1 MNLSELFS
9 VYNEIVPETK
19 ETKKEDTKEDK
30 KEEKISFYTP
40 LDQIERVREVLKTDN
55 TEEISEV
62 PEIPKKVFSWGWSY
76 DAPKSESIVVPYNRN
91 VTPSAAMSSAKLE
104 KYRTGENAKNYQ
116 NFKQE
121 LDKFIENN
129 PQYASIKDN
138 LDYLAALESE
148 YKLGVENYQGSGALG
163 WFQFMDN
170 TRKAYNKQSRED
182 FSKDAQAQLL
192 AAAQHYTNLQ
202 NNIRARGGNHKDF
215 VTMYGAWWRPE
226 SAYAY
231 LKDDKYDFKTQYG
244 ESLSGIR
251 QRAQNLL
258 S

>member
-1 MNLSELFS
+1 MNLSDLFS
-9 VYNEIVPETK
+9 VYNEVVPETK
-19 ETKKEDTKEDK
+19 ETKKVD
-30 KEEKISFYTP
+30 EKSEKLNFYTP
-40 LDQIERVREVLKTDN
+40 LTQIDRVREVLKTDN
-55 TEEISEV
+55 PEETSES
-62 PEIPKKVFSWGWSY
+62 PNTLFSWNWSY
-76 DAPKSESIVVPYNRN
+76 TEPKSEDIVVPYKEG
-91 VTPSAAMSSAKLE
+91 VTPTAKVSSANLE
-104 KYRTGENAKNYQ
+104 SYRTGKNAKNYQ

-163 WFQFMDN
+163 WFQFMDS
-170 TRKAYNKQSRED
+170 TRKTYNKQSREE

-192 AAAQHYTNLQ
+192 AAAKHYTSLQ

-231 LKDDKYDFKTQYG
+231 LKDNKYDFKTKYG
-244 ESLSGIR
+244 ESLSGVR

>member
-1 MNLSELFS
+1 MNLSDLFS
-9 VYNEIVPETK
+9 VYNELVPETE
-19 ETKKEDTKEDK
+19 ETKKIDK
-30 KEEKISFYTP
+30 KSEKFNFYTP
-40 LDQIERVREVLKTDN
+40 LTQIDRVRDVLKTDN
-55 TEEISEV
+55 PEETSENTNTN
-62 PEIPKKVFSWGWSY
+62 FSWNWSY
-76 DAPKSESIVVPYNRN
+76 TEPKSEDVVVPYRED
-91 VTPSAAMSSAKLE
+91 VASTTKASSTKLE
-104 KYRTGENAKNYQ
+104 SYRTGKNEKNYQ

-148 YKLGVENYQGSGALG
+148 YKLGVENAQGSGALG
-163 WFQFMDN
+163 WFQFMDG

-192 AAAQHYTNLQ
+192 AAAKHYTSLQ

-244 ESLSGIR
+244 ESLSQIR
-251 QRAQNLL
+251 KKAQDLI

>member
-1 MNLSELFS
+1 MNLSDLFS
-9 VYNEIVPETK
+9 VYNEVVPETK
-19 ETKKEDTKEDK
+19 ETKKIDK
-30 KEEKISFYTP
+30 KSEKLNFYTP
-40 LDQIERVREVLKTDN
+40 LTQIDRVRDVLKTDN
-55 TEEISEV
+55 PEETSES
-62 PEIPKKVFSWGWSY
+62 PITSFSWNWNY
-76 DAPKSESIVVPYNRN
+76 TEPKSEDVVVPYREG
-91 VTPSAAMSSAKLE
+91 VTPPTSKVSSSKLE
-104 KYRTGENAKNYQ
+104 SYRTGKNAQNYQ

-163 WFQFMDN
+163 WFQFMDS
-170 TRKAYNKQSRED
+170 TRKTYNKQSRED

-192 AAAQHYTNLQ
+192 AAAKHYTNLQ

-215 VTMYGAWWRPE
+215 ITMYGAWWRPE

-244 ESLSGIR
+244 ESLSGVR